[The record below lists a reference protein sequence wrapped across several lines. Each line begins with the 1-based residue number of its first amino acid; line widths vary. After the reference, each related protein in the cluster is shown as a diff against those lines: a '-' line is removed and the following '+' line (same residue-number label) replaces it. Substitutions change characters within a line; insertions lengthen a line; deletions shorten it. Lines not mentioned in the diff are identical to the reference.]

1 MVTWLLCANAAG
13 RCHERLGGTSGNPCA
28 TATAIAALCIVRG
41 YAYSGPFYVFTE
53 VVLVRLC
60 RTPSPQGQCQEEGYQ
75 SYQGSETQT
84 LTGHH
89 VMVTYDN

>member
-1 MVTWLLCANAAG
+1 MDDDRAMS
-13 RCHERLGGTSGNPCA
+13 GT
-28 TATAIAALCIVRG
+28 LH
-41 YAYSGPFYVFTE
+41 
-53 VVLVRLC
+53 VRLC

-75 SYQGSETQT
+75 SYQGSEIQT